1 MELSLRSSYSSQG
14 TQAPKHCGALEQFAC
29 KQCSYSSSRPNNL
42 THCNALARK
51 AMELLLQTVK
61 SVLDSLVVVVD
72 KDEEVVDLLRVEV
85 TENKD

>member
-1 MELSLRSSYSSQG
+1 MKVVVAVDEDKEVDKQMKRGLEEGFIIHRRSS
-14 TQAPKHCGALEQFAC
+14 
-29 KQCSYSSSRPNNL
+29 SSSRPNNL